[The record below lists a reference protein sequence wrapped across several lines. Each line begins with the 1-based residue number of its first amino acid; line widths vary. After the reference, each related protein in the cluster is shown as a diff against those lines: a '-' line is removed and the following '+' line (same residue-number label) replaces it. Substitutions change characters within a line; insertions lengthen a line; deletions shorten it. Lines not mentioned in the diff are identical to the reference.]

1 MTAKQKGKF
10 GDVLCDIGKYML
22 TVVPFTYFM
31 GESKGAIYIA
41 ITMVVMGMLIVAS
54 GLYFTKKSE
63 SASVSET
70 GKKRKIRILRNAV
83 FVVEEQS

>member
-41 ITMVVMGMLIVAS
+41 ITMVVMGMLIVVS

-63 SASVSET
+63 SASVSGT